1 MDFTYLISLMTVAA
15 YHQEADVRLPDDPF
29 TQCATTMNLQLDM
42 SRVVEETRLQTLQF
56 VLKFMVVACCISLLG
71 RCILK

>member
-29 TQCATTMNLQLDM
+29 TQCATSMNLQMDM

-56 VLKFMVVACCISLLG
+56 VLKLLIAVCAIRLLG
-71 RCILK
+71 RCLLK